1 MNTDYETQVT
11 NAYKDFKSNK
21 DISGF
26 QSIIDFINSGN
37 PTLVIDAGCAN
48 NIFKYYIQNL
58 QGFDVRDIK
67 EADYKGT
74 YQDMD
79 KVFKPN
85 SADAIICFGSLGFG
99 NKQIIQSNLEL
110 MYKWLT
116 KTGYLFMIEISDH
129 DVTEKDVKDYPQKYF
144 WNKQK
149 IEYFQNKFNF
159 KVSGNPVLHLG
170 KLNWVWQK

>member
-26 QSIIDFINSGN
+26 QSIIDFINSEN
-37 PTLVIDAGCAN
+37 PALVIDAGCGD

-85 SADAIICFGSLGFG
+85 SADAIIF
-99 NKQIIQSNLEL
+99 LE
-110 MYKWLT
+110 
-116 KTGYLFMIEISDH
+116 
-129 DVTEKDVKDYPQKYF
+129 V
-144 WNKQK
+144 
-149 IEYFQNKFNF
+149 
-159 KVSGNPVLHLG
+159 
-170 KLNWVWQK
+170 

>member
-1 MNTDYETQVT
+1 MNQEYETQAI
-11 NAYKDFKSNK
+11 NAYKDFESNK

-26 QSIIDFINSGN
+26 QGIIDFINSKN
-37 PTLVIDAGCAN
+37 PALVIDAGCGN

-79 KVFKPN
+79 EVFESN

-99 NKQIIQSNLEL
+99 NEEMIQSNLEL

-116 KTGYLFMIEISDH
+116 KTGHLFMIEISDH
-129 DVTEKDVKDYPQKYF
+129 NVTETDTMNYPQKYF

-149 IEYFQNKFNF
+149 IEYFQDKINF
-159 KVSGNPVLHLG
+159 KLTGEPVLHLG